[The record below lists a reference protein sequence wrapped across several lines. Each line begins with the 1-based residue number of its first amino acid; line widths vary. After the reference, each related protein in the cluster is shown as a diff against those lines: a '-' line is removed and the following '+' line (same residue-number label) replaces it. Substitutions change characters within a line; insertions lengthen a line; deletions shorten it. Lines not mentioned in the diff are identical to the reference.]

1 MKALIRRVFTR
12 GTFAANVATL
22 GAGSFVGQIAT
33 ILASPILSRLFLPEA
48 FGELQ
53 YLLSLGLILGAIST
67 LRYEM
72 AIPLASHRSD
82 AKQLLVLSSGL
93 AVILAL
99 IVSIILL
106 VSPDSLTHFRGSLTT
121 PVLIYFL
128 PLLLLMEAHN
138 SIFSYWFTRT
148 KNYKIP
154 SLAKTLFGGG
164 TALGQ
169 LGLAVSGFISGLGL
183 ILGYLLGQGASLVS
197 FLIAFFR
204 ERPEQ
209 HEERVSFSGILRQ
222 ARLHI
227 KFPLFSS
234 WNVVLNTVARNMP
247 PLLLVSYF
255 GMAEAGFYAIGIRL
269 LNMPLNTLGMSVG
282 QVYYQQIAR
291 YKEQRIP
298 MMPLMRSA
306 IFKLAGI
313 IFLPLLI
320 IALFGEQLFSIAF
333 GEAWSTAGRIA
344 ALMVPFY
351 FMRFI
356 ASPISSIFA
365 VLGKQHIG
373 LLWQAAYTLG
383 TFASFYFTRGMHHF
397 EYSIKMYSWM
407 GAALFLILLIMTIFN
422 TRRSDLSID
431 TTIKTA

>member
-269 LNMPLNTLGMSVG
+269 LNMPCPQPVALPHSWCLFISCASSPAPSALSLLSLANSILAFFGRLPIRWELLPVSILPEECIILNTVS
-282 QVYYQQIAR
+282 
-291 YKEQRIP
+291 KC
-298 MMPLMRSA
+298 
-306 IFKLAGI
+306 
-313 IFLPLLI
+313 
-320 IALFGEQLFSIAF
+320 
-333 GEAWSTAGRIA
+333 TAGW
-344 ALMVPFY
+344 
-351 FMRFI
+351 
-356 ASPISSIFA
+356 
-365 VLGKQHIG
+365 G
-373 LLWQAAYTLG
+373 LPC
-383 TFASFYFTRGMHHF
+383 S
-397 EYSIKMYSWM
+397 
-407 GAALFLILLIMTIFN
+407 
-422 TRRSDLSID
+422 
-431 TTIKTA
+431 